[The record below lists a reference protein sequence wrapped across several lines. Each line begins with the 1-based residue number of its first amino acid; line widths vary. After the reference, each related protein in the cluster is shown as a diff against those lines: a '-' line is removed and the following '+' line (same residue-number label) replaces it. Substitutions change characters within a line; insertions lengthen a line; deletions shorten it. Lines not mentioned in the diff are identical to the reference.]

1 MCLELQESKE
11 KKIKELFNQ
20 LEIKG
25 VIRPAEPYVL
35 VIVEGD
41 LRLYNNDKLVNHF
54 KQIHKREQKKRLNQ
68 IESAKGKMRE
78 HLVGNY
84 SMRMET
90 YKMASKATLTP
101 KVGYSLVVKLKR
113 VWFWVRTMSDKLQAA
128 DVLLRNYMVDM
139 MDKRRFGCL
148 VFVSDDSDFVEVL
161 QEATLSDAD
170 CIQKEDK
177 DAWWELESSDAEST
191 S

>member
-84 SMRMET
+84 SMKMET
-90 YKMASKATLTP
+90 YKMASKATLTS

-161 QEATLSDAD
+161 QEATLRCVKTGVAGYMNDGTLKRIAD
-170 CIQKEDK
+170 VCF
-177 DAWWELESSDAEST
+177 S
-191 S
+191 